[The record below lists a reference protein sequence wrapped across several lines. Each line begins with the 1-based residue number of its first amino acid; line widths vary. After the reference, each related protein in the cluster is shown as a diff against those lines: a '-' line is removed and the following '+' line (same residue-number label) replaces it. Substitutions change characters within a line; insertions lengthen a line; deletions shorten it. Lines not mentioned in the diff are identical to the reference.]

1 MKCYKDFLKIKTNN
15 IGFFLGLS
23 LIVIM
28 IGSTMG
34 FVVRDIVLLKT
45 QLNLYLMN
53 PPASENGSIYSNEIL
68 SSDTNLLTF
77 DKYHEMHLKVVGN
90 PKEYDNFSYQKA
102 VRYDKRS
109 LIAIFIDIYNNK
121 EETGR
126 ICCQDSKFDLMSISI
141 NYYLFTLCL
150 NFALNAVFFTDSQ
163 ISSRY
168 KNNCALSLGMDLLR
182 SLPSNIISAILTV
195 IFKSFVS
202 YSPMIEMLIVEVKT
216 IQLHY
221 FLQKYYNSVIKK

>member
-28 IGSTMG
+28 IGSTVG

-90 PKEYDNFSYQKA
+90 PKEYDNFSYQ
-102 VRYDKRS
+102 R
-109 LIAIFIDIYNNK
+109 
-121 EETGR
+121 
-126 ICCQDSKFDLMSISI
+126 Q
-141 NYYLFTLCL
+141 
-150 NFALNAVFFTDSQ
+150 
-163 ISSRY
+163 
-168 KNNCALSLGMDLLR
+168 
-182 SLPSNIISAILTV
+182 
-195 IFKSFVS
+195 
-202 YSPMIEMLIVEVKT
+202 
-216 IQLHY
+216 
-221 FLQKYYNSVIKK
+221 